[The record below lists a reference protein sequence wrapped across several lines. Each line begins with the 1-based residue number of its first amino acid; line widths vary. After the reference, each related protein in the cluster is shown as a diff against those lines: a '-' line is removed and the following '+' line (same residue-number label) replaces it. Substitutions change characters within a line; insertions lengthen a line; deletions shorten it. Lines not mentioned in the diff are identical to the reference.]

1 MTNNANNSSNNSR
14 NNNKRQIQIQNHI
27 NEINRSIKSYFKELT
42 SSYELLRLGIHR
54 PALRIAPDHGLV
66 KVPMLLTNQSSS
78 NKYSTG
84 GETPSRKKSS
94 RSENGPQ
101 PTTPTAGAS
110 TAGASDGTDTKPVV
124 KEEPVDGSKPST
136 SSGPNDAKN
145 RDR

>member
-1 MTNNANNSSNNSR
+1 MTNNANNTTNNSR
-14 NNNKRQIQIQNHI
+14 NNNKRHTQLQNHI

-78 NKYSTG
+78 RYSTS

-110 TAGASDGTDTKPVV
+110 TASASDGTDIKPVI

-136 SSGPNDAKN
+136 PSGPNDTKN